1 MDASRWQGPIWC
13 SGQVDCRSIFGLLVQ
28 AFGLLA
34 LMESA
39 DPRLIL
45 LMGLLP
51 ERPCRLSGPRSD
63 LFAITSCC
71 TLRNLLMCYLPSR
84 FLITVVKRA

>member
-1 MDASRWQGPIWC
+1 MPIWTPPGGKDRFGAL
-13 SGQVDCRSIFGLLVQ
+13 GQVDCRSIFGLL
-28 AFGLLA
+28 AP
-34 LMESA
+34 MESA
-39 DPRLIL
+39 DLRLIL

-63 LFAITSCC
+63 LFAITSCR